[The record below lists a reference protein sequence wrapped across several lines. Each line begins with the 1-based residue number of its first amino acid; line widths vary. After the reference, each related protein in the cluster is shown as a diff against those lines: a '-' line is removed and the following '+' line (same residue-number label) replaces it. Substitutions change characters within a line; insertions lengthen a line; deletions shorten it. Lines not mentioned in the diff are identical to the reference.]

1 MSDLEETIVELVRSS
16 IARKI
21 YEGSPV
27 DRAACLHEAG
37 HALGVWSCRASALRS
52 VSVDYLG
59 GGETDNHAP
68 RPAGTPAEPREA
80 VLERLRRDHPVE
92 LAAAIRRQC
101 VAILAGR
108 VADERGEYRLPAS
121 CSQSDR
127 DEVDFLAES
136 TVGRDEV
143 DGFLAPL
150 QAAATSLV
158 AAGFPVICELA
169 SLLSYE
175 RKLPG
180 AFLEAWF
187 EERAAARSLRDRWG
201 AAFQQPVEAA
211 A

>member
-1 MSDLEETIVELVRSS
+1 MSNLQEVINELVRSS
-16 IARKI
+16 IARKL

-27 DRAACLHEAG
+27 DRAACFHEAG
-37 HALGVWSCRASALRS
+37 HALGVFACRASALRS

-101 VAILAGR
+101 VAIFAGR
-108 VADERGEYRLPAS
+108 EADMRGEYRLPPS

-127 DEVDFLAES
+127 DEAAYLAEA
-136 TVGRDEV
+136 TVGLDEV
-143 DGFLAPL
+143 DRFLAPL
-150 QAAATSLV
+150 RVAAASLV
-158 AAGFPVICELA
+158 TDGWPVICELA
-169 SLLSYE
+169 SLLSDQ
-175 RKLPG
+175 RRLPG
-180 AFLEAWF
+180 AFLEAWLS
-187 EERAAARSLRDRWG
+187 ERVAARSLRDRYG
-201 AAFQQPVEAA
+201 EAA